1 MEKAIVDIVIIV
13 LIIATSLFS
22 WSMDLSVIGGNAD
35 IATGLRGS
43 SMLSMLAGWP
53 TVVSVPSI
61 LLSFGFSGLI
71 GIFFGYYPAYK
82 ASLLDPI
89 DALRYE

>member
-1 MEKAIVDIVIIV
+1 MAIGAKTWDIRYQFIIEA
-13 LIIATSLFS
+13 LTL
-22 WSMDLSVIGGNAD
+22 SMIGGTAG
-35 IATGLRGS
+35 IAIGLGGS
-43 SMLSMLAGWP
+43 KVLSMLAGWP

>member
-1 MEKAIVDIVIIV
+1 MAVGAETRDIRMQFLMEAV
-13 LIIATSLFS
+13 SLS
-22 WSMDLSVIGGNAD
+22 LIGGV
-35 IATGLRGS
+35 TGLITGLPAS
-43 SMLSMLAGWP
+43 SLLSFPAGWP
-53 TVVSVPSI
+53 TVVST
-61 LLSFGFSGLI
+61 LSVLMSSAFSGLV